1 MSKDHAAPGT
11 GFTATTTNERYLD
24 ATLAAFLRYGI
35 SRTRM
40 TDIAAEGRMSRTTAY
55 RVLGT
60 VERAGHLL
68 LERELRS
75 LLRTVTADL
84 ESADNGTDVIAACAA
99 AMARVEGHP
108 LFRKVR
114 QDEPAI
120 IGEWIVRLTTPIIDT
135 VTAALL
141 PSFSALATRGIVQAQ
156 GDKDTVEMLV
166 RVGMTCVLSPPRDG
180 YERLLYEIFCG
191 HVKVV
196 VSDTTADDTP

>member
-1 MSKDHAAPGT
+1 MPKDHAAPGS
-11 GFTATTTNERYLD
+11 GFTTTNERYLD

-60 VERAGHLL
+60 VEKAGHLL
-68 LERELRS
+68 LERELQS
-75 LLRTVTADL
+75 LLQTVTGDL
-84 ESADNGTDVIAACAA
+84 ESAGNGTDVIAACAA
-99 AMARVEGHP
+99 AMGQVEGHP

-120 IGEWIVRLTTPIIDT
+120 IGEWIVRLTTPIIET

-141 PSFSALATRGIVQAQ
+141 PSFSTLATRGIVQAHRY
-156 GDKDTVEMLV
+156 KETVEMLV
-166 RVGMTCVLSPPRDG
+166 RIGMTCVLSPPRDG
-180 YERLLYEIFCG
+180 YEPLLFEIFCG
-191 HVKVV
+191 HVT
-196 VSDTTADDTP
+196 SCCERHNG

>member
-1 MSKDHAAPGT
+1 MPKDHAARRT
-11 GFTATTTNERYLD
+11 GFTAVDTRGLD

-60 VERAGHLL
+60 VEKAGHLL
-68 LERELRS
+68 LERELQS
-75 LLRTVTADL
+75 LLRIVTADL
-84 ESADNGTDVIAACAA
+84 ESAGNGIDVVEACAA
-99 AMARVEGHP
+99 AMTQVADHP

-120 IGEWIVRLTTPIIDT
+120 IGEWIVRLTAPIIDT

-141 PSFSALATRGIVQAQ
+141 PPFRALETRGVVHAQ
-156 GDKDTVEMLV
+156 EQNQEHTVEMLV

-180 YERLLYEIFCG
+180 YEPLIHRIFYESAARIG
-191 HVKVV
+191 
-196 VSDTTADDTP
+196 

>member
-1 MSKDHAAPGT
+1 MSKDNAAPGT
-11 GFTATTTNERYLD
+11 GLTTTNEHYLD

-40 TDIAAEGRMSRTTAY
+40 TDIAAEGGMSRTTAY

-60 VERAGHLL
+60 VEKAGHLL
-68 LERELRS
+68 LERELQS
-75 LLRTVTADL
+75 LLRTVTGELD
-84 ESADNGTDVIAACAA
+84 SAGSSTDVIAACAA
-99 AMARVEGHP
+99 ALAHVEGHP

-141 PSFSALATRGIVQAQ
+141 PSFSTLAARGIVQAH
-156 GDKDTVEMLV
+156 GHKDTVEMLV

-180 YERLLYEIFCG
+180 YEPLLHKIFCD
-191 HVKVV
+191 HVT
-196 VSDTTADDTP
+196 SCCH